1 MCVYTCAYP
10 SAEVPLAPGR
20 PVARQGGGAARRA
33 WSCALRRALP
43 LRRVRASVSV
53 SVSMWRLGHHRYH
66 TYIIH
71 FVHTLPGIIINLVR
85 RPPSSYNPKNP
96 GSDADAN
103 SLNLKR
109 VKGLEQRRSLAL
121 EEGVFTGEED
131 ELVGALCLRCV

>member
-1 MCVYTCAYP
+1 MRFSIHMSSTISEPKYMRFVWRGILG
-10 SAEVPLAPGR
+10 EGR
-20 PVARQGGGAARRA
+20 ACRIIGQTKTSTWTNARTQ
-33 WSCALRRALP
+33 L
-43 LRRVRASVSV
+43 SVCHTTISYV
-53 SVSMWRLGHHRYH
+53 YH
-66 TYIIH
+66 TFCSYSNY
-71 FVHTLPGIIINLVR
+71 INLVR